1 MSHKEQNVLCKESK
15 TPNRFSLTSN
25 NNHNILNASQDRQIW
40 NLKVL
45 RYKSEFVGQQVVRT
59 EQQKQFHCL
68 ALRLEKS
75 QTSRGIPISL
85 ALYIKHGLCCQTH
98 ASDQLRQSDCLTV
111 LVNVYRVSIRSHM
124 TLEQINQPP
133 GRFIRQ
139 KRRFLVHQKCSH
151 FAQKLRLEIYLKI
164 SVKPLR
170 KWYFLIKELIKIRIK
185 KTRCHRSYPK
195 CWSFKVHKL
204 TL

>member
-15 TPNRFSLTSN
+15 TPNRFDLTSN

-133 GRFIRQ
+133 SRFIR
-139 KRRFLVHQKCSH
+139 H
-151 FAQKLRLEIYLKI
+151 
-164 SVKPLR
+164 
-170 KWYFLIKELIKIRIK
+170 K
-185 KTRCHRSYPK
+185 KTIFGTSEVFTICPK
-195 CWSFKVHKL
+195 IEVRDL
-204 TL
+204 TKNIRETPQKMVLPYQGVD